1 MNDTETLK
9 KVAELWIEL
18 GGDAKGVT
26 WCWQELR
33 DEVERQLSSDNSLN
47 FLQLALLNQPTN
59 NTL

>member
-1 MNDTETLK
+1 MGVGRDMRDTEILK

-33 DEVERQLSSDNSLN
+33 DEVERQLYSENMGDI
-47 FLQLALLNQPTN
+47 
-59 NTL
+59 